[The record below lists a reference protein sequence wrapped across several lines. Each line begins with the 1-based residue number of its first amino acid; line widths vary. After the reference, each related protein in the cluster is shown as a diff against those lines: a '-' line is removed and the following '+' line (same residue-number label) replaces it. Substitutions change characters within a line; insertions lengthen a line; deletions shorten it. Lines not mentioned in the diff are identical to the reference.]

1 MSGGPDAVP
10 DAAPGAGSEGALDG
24 ASGTAA
30 RLLRLLGLLQARR
43 EWSGP
48 ELARRLGVSVR
59 TVRRDVERLRALEY
73 PVRAAAG
80 PVGGYRLEAGAVV
93 APLLLDDAE
102 AVAVAV
108 GLVAAASGGSAAG
121 AAGAVAGDADGEAG
135 EAALRALAK
144 LEQVLPGRLRRR
156 VAAVAGATVP
166 VDGPDAGP
174 RVDPGVLAV
183 LAAACRDGERVRF
196 GYRDREGRVTRR
208 LVEPSAL
215 VAASRR
221 WYLVAF
227 DLQARD
233 EPVTGDA
240 RVTGGGSV
248 TGGTVGAEA
257 GGASEAGEAGA
268 WRTFRLDRVDDLF
281 PTGARGPRREVP
293 GGDPA
298 AWVRRARA
306 GGRPVVRAV
315 LRVHAPAEVLADRLR
330 VRREEVEPLGDGSCL
345 LRTAPDSLE
354 WTAMRLAH
362 LELEFTV
369 LEPPELADRLREAG
383 ARLLRAAGPPSDV
396 GPPSEADSPAA
407 AGPPSGMRPCSGGD
421 STAAAGPSS
430 GKDAP
435 PGAAGDGG

>member
-1 MSGGPDAVP
+1 MSAEPENGWGGGTE
-10 DAAPGAGSEGALDG
+10 AAGDGSPGALDG
-24 ASGTAA
+24 PSGTAA

-59 TVRRDVERLRALEY
+59 TVRRDVERLRALDY

-80 PVGGYRLEAGAVV
+80 PVGGYRLEAGAAV

-121 AAGAVAGDADGEAG
+121 AAGALSDEADGAGG

-144 LEQVLPGRLRRR
+144 LEQVLPARLRRR
-156 VAAVAGATVP
+156 VAAVARATVP

-174 RVDPGVLAV
+174 RVDPGALAV
-183 LAAACRDGERVRF
+183 LAAAVRDGERVRF
-196 GYRDREGRVTRR
+196 GYRDREGRVSRR

-227 DLQARD
+227 DLEARD
-233 EPVTGDA
+233 DA
-240 RVTGGGSV
+240 SGGGGS
-248 TGGTVGAEA
+248 
-257 GGASEAGEAGA
+257 GA
-268 WRTFRLDRVDDLF
+268 WRTFRLDRVDEVF
-281 PTGARGPRREVP
+281 PTGVRVPRREVP

-298 AWVRRARA
+298 AWVRRSRA

-330 VRREEVEPLGDGSCL
+330 VRREEIEPLDDGSCL
-345 LRTAPDSLE
+345 LRTLPDSLE

-383 ARLLRAAGPPSDV
+383 ARLLRAAGPPTGATS
-396 GPPSEADSPAA
+396 GTGASGGTSPEAA
-407 AGPPSGMRPCSGGD
+407 ATDVRRDAADGRRGG
-421 STAAAGPSS
+421 
-430 GKDAP
+430 
-435 PGAAGDGG
+435 